1 MRRAY
6 ARGIVRTSAVSQ
18 AKGDHIPWGW
28 VAITAVGL
36 EVAVTLAAFVW
47 VGIYSYLI
55 HPGED
60 LSYYQNYAQFA
71 SPIVSVVVGIPVW
84 FFACRWVGRKAG
96 TRAVAMCLSAW
107 LIVPLID
114 IPLSLLAQAT
124 AYDWAN
130 GSDFRFD
137 EAACRLPWRQGCV
150 EICSWDAAS
159 FMNGFAQNAK
169 IRMLSKTQPSHSPQ
183 PSGWDQRHLH

>member
-1 MRRAY
+1 MQEASVS
-6 ARGIVRTSAVSQ
+6 ASAVNQ

-28 VAITAVGL
+28 AAITAVGV
-36 EVAVTLAAFVW
+36 EVAVTLSAFVW

-55 HPGED
+55 HPGEK
-60 LSYYQNYAQFA
+60 LPYYQNYAQFA

-114 IPLSLLAQAT
+114 MPLGILGQAK
-124 AYDWAN
+124 AYDWTMVAI
-130 GSDFRFD
+130 SDSTKLV
-137 EAACRLPWRQGCV
+137 AAYLGAR
-150 EICSWDAAS
+150 AALKYVLGMRRVS
-159 FMNGFAQNAK
+159 
-169 IRMLSKTQPSHSPQ
+169 
-183 PSGWDQRHLH
+183 

>member
-1 MRRAY
+1 MQETS
-6 ARGIVRTSAVSQ
+6 VRTSAVSQ

-36 EVAVTLAAFVW
+36 VVAVTLAAFVW
-47 VGIYSYLI
+47 VGIYGYLI
-55 HPGED
+55 HPGEE

-114 IPLSLLAQAT
+114 IPLGILAQAK
-124 AYDWAN
+124 AYDWAMIAI
-130 GSDFRFD
+130 SDSTKLL
-137 EAACRLPWRQGCV
+137 AAYLGGR
-150 EICSWDAAS
+150 AALKHVVMS
-159 FMNGFAQNAK
+159 
-169 IRMLSKTQPSHSPQ
+169 
-183 PSGWDQRHLH
+183 

>member
-1 MRRAY
+1 MQEAS
-6 ARGIVRTSAVSQ
+6 VRPSVVSQ

-36 EVAVTLAAFVW
+36 EVAVTLSAFVW

-55 HPGED
+55 HPGEQ
-60 LSYYQNYAQFA
+60 LTYYENYARFA

-107 LIVPLID
+107 LIVPVID
-114 IPLSLLAQAT
+114 MPLSILGQAK
-124 AYDWAN
+124 AYDWAMVAI
-130 GSDFRFD
+130 S
-137 EAACRLPWRQGCV
+137 ESTKLVAAYLGAR
-150 EICSWDAAS
+150 AALKYVLGMRRAS
-159 FMNGFAQNAK
+159 
-169 IRMLSKTQPSHSPQ
+169 
-183 PSGWDQRHLH
+183 

>member
-1 MRRAY
+1 MQGASVRA
-6 ARGIVRTSAVSQ
+6 SAVNQ

-36 EVAVTLAAFVW
+36 EVAVTLSAFVW

-55 HPGED
+55 HPGEQ
-60 LSYYQNYAQFA
+60 LPYYENYAQFA
-71 SPIVSVVVGIPVW
+71 SPIVSVVVGIPFW

-114 IPLSLLAQAT
+114 MPLGILGEAK
-124 AYDWAN
+124 AYDWAMVAISN
-130 GSDFRFD
+130 TTKLL
-137 EAACRLPWRQGCV
+137 AAFLGGQ
-150 EICSWDAAS
+150 AAL
-159 FMNGFAQNAK
+159 K
-169 IRMLSKTQPSHSPQ
+169 YVPRMRRVS
-183 PSGWDQRHLH
+183 